1 MRYKNSGHMSRI
13 RILLLCII
21 IFTGCTPNRSNNNVP
36 NQKSVQQDTISSIA
50 LNHKTDTVSQSI
62 SLIYKRPVN
71 GYNVSVEWLGAD
83 IIDDDLAFGEVLIHF
98 KKNDGT
104 GFSVYHFGYWDEGL
118 RVSDIKT
125 RSNKTIELDY
135 IPKNDM
141 YLATRSP
148 FYFDDMD
155 FDEQDELVIVG
166 WKGGRQYAHLYDV
179 YEISDSSAHKKT
191 TPPFDTIELGISKF
205 DPKKKQIIHSYVNLF
220 RAEEYVYQKVK
231 TPSPESDIS
240 PDEIFI
246 LQEVIRTE
254 F

>member
-1 MRYKNSGHMSRI
+1 MSRI
-13 RILLLCII
+13 GILLFCII
-21 IFTGCTPNRSNNNVP
+21 TVISCTTNKSNKNAP
-36 NQKSVQQDTISSIA
+36 NQKSVQQDTISSIT
-50 LNHKTDTVSQSI
+50 LDRKTDTVSQSI
-62 SLIYKRPVN
+62 TLIYNRPVN

-125 RSNKTIELDY
+125 KSNKIIELEY
-135 IPKNDM
+135 IPKDDM

-148 FYFDDMD
+148 FYFADMD
-155 FDEQDELVIVG
+155 FDGQNELVVVG
-166 WKGGRQYAHLYDV
+166 WKGGRQYAHTYDV
-179 YEISDSSAHKKT
+179 YDITDCHASHKK
-191 TPPFDTIELGISKF
+191 TPPFDSIESGITQF

-220 RAEEYVYQKVK
+220 RSEVYFYQKVN
-231 TPSPESDIS
+231 E
-240 PDEIFI
+240 EFI

>member
-1 MRYKNSGHMSRI
+1 MSRVS
-13 RILLLCII
+13 ILLFCII
-21 IFTGCTPNRSNNNVP
+21 TLISCTTNKSNKKALD
-36 NQKSVQQDTISSIA
+36 QKGVQQDIINNIDSTQTTDTIS
-50 LNHKTDTVSQSI
+50 KPEV
-62 SLIYKRPVN
+62 LIKYKSPVN
-71 GYNVSVEWLGAD
+71 GYNVVVEWLGAE
-83 IIDDDLAFGEVLIHF
+83 IIDEYLAFGDVLIHF

-104 GFSVYHFGYWDEGL
+104 GFTVHNIAYWDEGL
-118 RVSDIKT
+118 KVSDIEPMC
-125 RSNKTIELDY
+125 NKTIELEY
-135 IPKNDM
+135 IPKNDK

-148 FYFDDMD
+148 FYFADMD

-220 RAEEYVYQKVK
+220 RAEEYVYQKVE
-231 TPSPESDIS
+231 TPSPEADIS
-240 PDEIFI
+240 PGEKFI